1 MVDDTLESEQKE
13 KKIPVFP
20 DIHAATRTAM
30 TSVNSIGV
38 DYNQNGAVEQQYFQ
52 GYPLTDFFNVDVKKA
67 IIIVCSEY
75 D

>member
-1 MVDDTLESEQKE
+1 MQLMVDDTLESEQKE

-38 DYNQNGAVEQQYFQ
+38 DYNQNGAVEQ
-52 GYPLTDFFNVDVKKA
+52 
-67 IIIVCSEY
+67 
-75 D
+75 